1 MNIYFKYSNIPKS
14 KTNELYITRTDIKG
28 KKNKILNTLNVY
40 LYIYI
45 Y

>member
-28 KKNKILNTLNVY
+28 KKIRY
-40 LYIYI
+40 
-45 Y
+45 